1 MTLAPEKKIDEDMVR
16 YFVWAIWNFFS
27 RTTNIDPE
35 VEAPYLLTNLPH
47 NDFTGVIAVAGS
59 QHGKVSFT
67 LGNDL
72 LTVLMDDHY
81 AKGFES
87 SLQELDED
95 EEEKLRVDATGEMA
109 NVIAGNV
116 RNFLGE
122 NFLISTPVVL
132 RRGGELIDPLSD
144 SVSVVFPIR
153 WQEHLCHLVVSL
165 RGAVE
170 QA

>member
-16 YFVWAIWNFFS
+16 YFVWAIWNFFA
-27 RTTNIDPE
+27 RTTNVDPE
-35 VEAPYLLTNLPH
+35 VEAPYLLRDLEH

-67 LGNDL
+67 VGNEL
-72 LTVLMDDHY
+72 LSVLMKDHY
-81 AKGFES
+81 AQGFGS
-87 SLQELDED
+87 DVIDLTPDQD
-95 EEEKLRVDATGEMA
+95 EELRIDTTGEMA

-132 RRGGELIDPLSD
+132 RHKGEVIAPLDD

-153 WQEHLCHLVVSL
+153 WQDHLCHLVVSL
-165 RGAVE
+165 RGGDSA
-170 QA
+170 